1 MFPAILPKTH
11 AQFSTFGKSLCI
23 FTSAMAFLFYVL
35 VIIILYVVNYMFSVI
50 LSKIYAQFSIFTKVS
65 AFINSAMALLF
76 YVLVTFIL

>member
-50 LSKIYAQFSIFTKVS
+50 LSKIHAQFSIFNKNLY
-65 AFINSAMALLF
+65 ILNSAMTPYFL
-76 YVLVTFIL
+76 